1 MSSRQEA
8 PHEEDVEFADAAEHH
23 NNREEQ
29 ERDSSTPPG
38 SDAERPRK
46 RAHAAPS
53 LGHAPPVLPSV
64 ALGLSQSTEA
74 EAEGTAE
81 ARAAGAPA
89 APAAAAPATCADAV
103 AAVLG
108 SQELG
113 AWQQMV
119 AKAEGLLRSGQWEQ
133 AIEEYGHLIRTALP
147 LLSESRALY
156 APDPCHLAALAL
168 KDADASLA
176 LDAGALGQL
185 ARGRALL
192 LLERYCEAES
202 ALAAG
207 LQARPT
213 LPGLWRQLQDCH
225 AAAAAALAS
234 GAGSGAA
241 AGGGGE
247 ARAARV
253 ACSACSADDAECTLC
268 MRLLWEPV
276 TTPCGH
282 SFCRPCYQ
290 RSTDHTSRCPLC
302 RTVLHAGRDL
312 PVTVV
317 LKALLEASFP
327 GEYAAR
333 GREEA
338 AAAGEGGAA
347 PLPLFVMSP
356 MLPGERMALN
366 IFEPRYRLMVRRC
379 MEGSRRFGMATV
391 DGRHELHPVACEV
404 EITECQPQPDGRFY
418 IEIVGRRRFRPAA
431 TWEQASRRDG
441 YRVAQPEYI
450 CDEPPAA
457 AVGATAGGAAA
468 EQLAELAAEVSALAD
483 GWVDRLRGLVQACA
497 HRLIRARVFAMRRG
511 VAELLH
517 RAGDRP
523 PPSDPQA
530 LSFWVLLGGTSTLE
544 RLQQE
549 RQLLQQLGRAQ
560 CSGCSVM

>member
-1 MSSRQEA
+1 M
-8 PHEEDVEFADAAEHH
+8 EFADAAEHH

-147 LLSESRALY
+147 LLVLPVSTSSRA
-156 APDPCHLAALAL
+156 
-168 KDADASLA
+168 S
-176 LDAGALGQL
+176 
-185 ARGRALL
+185 
-192 LLERYCEAES
+192 
-202 ALAAG
+202 
-207 LQARPT
+207 
-213 LPGLWRQLQDCH
+213 
-225 AAAAAALAS
+225 
-234 GAGSGAA
+234 
-241 AGGGGE
+241 E

-431 TWEQASRRDG
+431 TWEQDG

-483 GWVDRLRGLVQACA
+483 GWVDRLRGLVQ
-497 HRLIRARVFAMRRG
+497 MRRG

-530 LSFWVLLGGTSTLE
+530 LSFWVANLICPVWEQPDLKLKLLGGTSTLE